1 MEEGQELQEASEA
14 HQATGIPVGMAR
26 VAGLVVK
33 EDTWEVERTVRINGK
48 ETTEREAGKIVVH
61 PFITQPEVVGV
72 SYGVTVNL
80 GNFNSGRA
88 SVWRSRPCY
97 TAEVEECYR
106 LVSDWAGEK
115 ITEEQEA
122 LKRLRDKLG
131 GGGGG
136 SDNR

>member
-1 MEEGQELQEASEA
+1 MEEGQELQEASEV
-14 HQATGIPVGMAR
+14 QTTGVPVGVAR
-26 VAGLVVK
+26 AAGLIIK
-33 EDTWEVERTVRINGK
+33 EDTWEVERTVEINRNVTIEKEESGRIPI
-48 ETTEREAGKIVVH
+48 RPFVV
-61 PFITQPEVVGV
+61 PPEVVGV

-80 GNFNSGRA
+80 GNFNFGRA

-106 LVSDWAGEK
+106 LVSEWAGEK

-122 LKRLRDKLG
+122 LRRLREKLG

-136 SDNR
+136 GNT

>member
-1 MEEGQELQEASEA
+1 MEEGQELQEVSEA
-14 HQATGIPVGMAR
+14 LPTGIPSGMAR
-26 VAGLVVK
+26 AAGLVVK
-33 EDTWEVERTVRINGK
+33 EDTWEVERTVRIDGK
-48 ETTEREAGKIVVH
+48 ETTTQEGGKIAVR
-61 PFITQPEVVGV
+61 PFICQPEVVGA

-106 LVSDWAGEK
+106 LVTEWAEEK

-122 LKRLRDKLG
+122 LKKLRDRLG

-136 SDNR
+136 ESKG